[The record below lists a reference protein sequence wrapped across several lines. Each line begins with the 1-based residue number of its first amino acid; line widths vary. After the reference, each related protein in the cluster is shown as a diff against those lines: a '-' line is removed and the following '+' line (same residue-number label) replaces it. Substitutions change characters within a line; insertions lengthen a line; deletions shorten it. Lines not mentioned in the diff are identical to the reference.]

1 MQPPP
6 EPQQPQM
13 SLETLE
19 QLTGIPERTIR
30 SYIARGLVP
39 GPRGRGRAASYGD
52 EHLVRLNFVK
62 AVRDA
67 VPYELPLSVLER
79 LVTELPPEQIARI
92 ANGQEPVVAAALDG
106 VDTSLLRRRR
116 SDPSALA
123 EAPPPPPRLR
133 FSMCPPKDRAPRDD
147 DSAPEEPDEVE
158 DEVWST
164 IDVTPRLRIS
174 MRGPAS
180 ATRSQL
186 KSLARRV
193 RAWLS
198 GDDSG

>member
-6 EPQQPQM
+6 EPQM

-30 SYIARGLVP
+30 SYIARGIVP

-67 VPYELPLSVLER
+67 VPYELPLSVFER
-79 LVTELPPEQIARI
+79 LVDDLPPEQIARI

-106 VDTSLLRRRR
+106 IDTSLLRRRR
-116 SDPSALA
+116 SEPSVLA
-123 EAPPPPPRLR
+123 EAPPPRPR
-133 FSMCPPKDRAPRDD
+133 FSMGPPMYRAPRDE

-193 RAWLS
+193 RAWLT